1 MTKEERRKIR
11 LSSFWLHLDNAE
23 KKSNNIVYFLY
34 TIKRCKVELHRT
46 QILLE
51 KGQHQILSLIAE
63 EEKRSLSEIVRE
75 MIEREL
81 RYRQRRQMLLAAREL
96 QADYSADPNLTQ
108 FTALDG
114 DKFLFEDEM

>member
-1 MTKEERRKIR
+1 M
-11 LSSFWLHLDNAE
+11 
-23 KKSNNIVYFLY
+23 
-34 TIKRCKVELHRT
+34 ELHRT

-51 KGQHQILSLIAE
+51 KGQHQILALIAE

-96 QADYSADPNLTQ
+96 QADYNTEPNLTE
-108 FTALDG
+108 FTVLDS
-114 DKFLFEDEM
+114 DDFLFEDEL

>member
-1 MTKEERRKIR
+1 M
-11 LSSFWLHLDNAE
+11 
-23 KKSNNIVYFLY
+23 
-34 TIKRCKVELHRT
+34 ELHRT

-51 KGQHQILSLIAE
+51 KGQHQILALIAE

-96 QADYSADPNLTQ
+96 QADYNTDPKLIQ
-108 FTALDG
+108 FTSIDS
-114 DKFLFEDEM
+114 DNFLFEDES